1 MSLSLALAPHA
12 SASHKLTISRASD
25 VPAVRGTDTL
35 RLALRYAGERHVPV
49 HWALYGDPRAP
60 LVIVQGG
67 ISADRQVCANSEDA
81 APGWW
86 PDQVGAG
93 RAIDTRHHAV
103 LSIDWLGADDALDA
117 RIDSADQADALAAL
131 LDGFGIERVHAFV
144 GASYGAMVA
153 LAFAARHGER
163 VAQTVAISGA
173 DRAHPHSTAL
183 RLIQRRI
190 VALAAQRG
198 CASDGLALARQL
210 AMLSYRTPRELALRF
225 AEPPVL
231 NDNARFA
238 CEPWLDAAGARFVQ
252 RFRPSAFLRL
262 SESIDLHRVN
272 PSEIRGA
279 LTLVG
284 VIEDQLVP
292 FADVRRLAQTAAGP
306 SRLVRLHSLYGHDA
320 FLKER
325 GAIGRVLREALSTT
339 ERAA

>member
-1 MSLSLALAPHA
+1 MHAPLTHA
-12 SASHKLTISRASD
+12 PRNPASIKPE

-49 HWALYGDPRAP
+49 HWCLYGDPRAP

-67 ISADRQVCANSEDA
+67 ISADRQVCANSVDA

-93 RAIDTRHHAV
+93 RAIDTRRFSV
-103 LSIDWLGADDALDA
+103 LSIDWLGADDALDV

-131 LDGFGIERVHAFV
+131 LDGFGVERVHAFV

-163 VAQTVAISGA
+163 VAHTVAISGA

-190 VALAAQRG
+190 VELGLRG
-198 CASDGLALARQL
+198 ARPNDGLALARQL
-210 AMLSYRTPRELALRF
+210 AMLSYRTPRELGLRF
-225 AEPPVL
+225 VEPPQV
-231 NDNARFA
+231 DDAARFA
-238 CEPWLDAAGARFVQ
+238 CEPWLDAAGARFVA

-272 PSEIRGA
+272 ATDIRGA

-284 VIEDQLVP
+284 VLEDQLVP
-292 FADVRRLAQTAAGP
+292 FADVRRLAQTVAGP
-306 SRLVRLHSLYGHDA
+306 CRLVRLHSLYGHDA

-325 GAIGRVLREALSTT
+325 GAIGRVLREALATQETT
-339 ERAA
+339 T